1 MDITTVTYNGVLKI
15 GEEQMFRGALL
26 KKLGGNADI
35 LLHNHLGNRLRYSY
49 PLVQYKVI
57 AGKPAVIGVEKGSAI
72 LTTLPRRCKLMIG
85 KSLREFVLNSFN
97 TERYEPEI
105 SDVPKMYSISRYVP
119 LNSDNMVEYEG
130 LPALTDKICLLESII
145 SANVLAFFKGIEYH
159 CSAQIQTA
167 ISSMDKTYKLYYKGV
182 GFQAFDVKFITNVL
196 LPDGIGLGKS
206 SSLGLGTIK
215 RLPIPERFKKRLCSP
230 IE

>member
-26 KKLGGNADI
+26 KELGSNADI
-35 LLHNHLGNRLRYSY
+35 LLHNHLGNGLRYSY

-57 AGKPAVIGVEKGSAI
+57 SGKPAVIGVGKGSAV
-72 LTTLPRRCKLMIG
+72 LATLPRKCNLMIG
-85 KSLREFVLNSFN
+85 NALREFSLKSFYI
-97 TERYEPEI
+97 ERYDPEI
-105 SDVPKMYSISRYVP
+105 SDAPKMYSMSRYVP
-119 LNSDNMVEYEG
+119 LNSANMAEYEG

-145 SANVLAFFKGIEYH
+145 NANVLAFFKGIEYH
-159 CSAQIQTA
+159 CLDQIQTA
-167 ISSMDKTYKLYYKGV
+167 ISSIDKVYKLYYKGV

-196 LPDGIGLGKS
+196 LPNSIGLGKS

-215 RLPIPERFKKRLCSP
+215 RLSIPERFRKSLTLL
-230 IE
+230 